1 MLGGLPFAPK
11 PSKFKAPRIDAA
23 RLRELLRYDQKT
35 GSFCRLNSVRG
46 HFAGPIS
53 VKPTPEGY
61 IVICVD
67 GIRYQA
73 HRLAWVYVHGCWPST
88 EIDHKNGDKA
98 DNRIENLRLATH
110 IQNQANKPGSLSNQ
124 AGKKGVFPAPW
135 AKGRRW
141 CAQIK
146 VNRKTY
152 YLGSYRSVDDAS
164 AAYEAAARDLNGEFA
179 WGAA

>member
-11 PSKFKAPRIDAA
+11 PSKFKDPRIDAT
-23 RLRELLRYDQKT
+23 RLREVLRYDPETGDFYRLKT
-35 GSFCRLNSVRG
+35 VFGGV
-46 HFAGPIS
+46 AGLIRN
-53 VKPTPEGY
+53 VPTPEGY

-67 GIRYQA
+67 GVRYQS
-73 HRLAWVYVHGCWPST
+73 HRLAWLYVHGDWPAG
-88 EIDHKNGDKA
+88 EVDHKNGVKG
-98 DNRIENLRLATH
+98 DNKIQNLRLATH
-110 IQNQANKPGSLSNQ
+110 TQNQANKPGGQASQ

-164 AAYEAAARDLNGEFA
+164 AAYEAAARNLNGEFA